1 MKVKFKPKSNINFII
16 FASIALNKFMNNI
29 DKQII
34 EQDNIRERYFHDL
47 IIKNDNIKSDLLS
60 ILNLPDDLTKLNLI
74 HEDKYINGITADF
87 TFVYNNQIRAII
99 ECKAGDI
106 GVTDYVRGI
115 GQVLQY
121 EYFNEQNI
129 SSKGINYSNTF
140 NSILLVPSSAFNN
153 TNFNIGKF
161 KYPKSTYIVE
171 INDTNKVARR
181 ISEDELKTLSTVEN
195 NSLTSISQYY
205 VRDNRLFEIYML
217 LRYLCFLKLKNK
229 TNIKRKEVELEIQ
242 KTNSINNNN
251 WRNAWISLSSL
262 GLINSNNLPTK
273 PGLEFGMLDF
283 EDFLIMMYKAYIKPY
298 VETLLNYFTQSNQ
311 NINKKLKDIRSE
323 IVLQFS
329 NRDVLFLTQS
339 ETRYLSSWLNILRDD
354 FGCIDFKVRD
364 SNRILNYN
372 PLEMNDKSL
381 KENIT
386 KYTKSKS
393 YINNLTNIL

>member
-1 MKVKFKPKSNINFII
+1 MN
-16 FASIALNKFMNNI
+16 SI
-29 DKQII
+29 DRQVI
-34 EQDNIRERYFHDL
+34 EQDNIREKYFHDL

-87 TFVYNNQIRAII
+87 TLVYNNQIRAII

-129 SSKGINYSNTF
+129 SSKGIQYSNLF

-171 INDTNKVARR
+171 INDSNQVARR
-181 ISEDELKTLSTVEN
+181 ISDEELKTLSTIEN

-205 VRDNRLFEIYML
+205 IRDTRLFEIYML
-217 LRYLCFLKLKNK
+217 LRYLCFLKIKNVS
-229 TNIKRKEVELEIQ
+229 NVKRTVIELEIK

-273 PGLEFGMLDF
+273 SGLEFGLLDF
-283 EDFLIMMYKAYIKPY
+283 EDFLIMMYKSYIKPY

-311 NINKKLKDIRSE
+311 NINQDLKTIRSE
-323 IVLQFS
+323 IVSQFS

-339 ETRYLSSWLNILRDD
+339 GTRYLSSWLNILRDD
-354 FGCIDFKVRD
+354 FGCIDFRPRN
-364 SNRILNYN
+364 SNRIINYN
-372 PLEMNDKSL
+372 PLEMNDVSL
-381 KENIT
+381 KDNIV
-386 KYTKSKS
+386 KYTKSKP

>member
-1 MKVKFKPKSNINFII
+1 
-16 FASIALNKFMNNI
+16 MNYS
-29 DKQII
+29 DKQVT
-34 EQDNIRERYFHDL
+34 ELDNNREKYFHDL
-47 IIKNDNIKSDLLS
+47 VIKNDNIKSDLLS
-60 ILNLPDDLTKLNLI
+60 ILDLPNDLSNLSLI

-87 TFVYNNQIRAII
+87 TLVYNNQIRAII

-129 SSKGINYSNTF
+129 SSKGINYNKSF
-140 NSILLVPSSAFNN
+140 NSILLIPSSAFNN

-161 KYPKSTYIVE
+161 KYPKTTYIVE
-171 INDTNKVARR
+171 VNDSNQVARR
-181 ISEDELKTLSTVEN
+181 ITEKELATLSLIEN

-205 VRDNRLFEIYML
+205 VRDTRLFEIYML

-229 TNIKRKEVELEIQ
+229 TQVKRQEIEVQIQ

-262 GLINSNNLPTK
+262 GLINSNNMPTSS
-273 PGLEFGMLDF
+273 GLTFGMFEF
-283 EDFLIMMYKAYIKPY
+283 EDFLIMMYKSYIKPY
-298 VETLLNYFTQSNQ
+298 VETLINYFSDDNR
-311 NINKKLKDIRSE
+311 NLSKDLKSIRNE
-323 IVLQFS
+323 LVIQFA

-354 FGCIDFKVRD
+354 FGCIDFESR
-364 SNRILNYN
+364 SNKRQLNYN
-372 PLEMNDKSL
+372 PLQMNDKSL
-381 KENIT
+381 KLNIA
-386 KYTKSKS
+386 KFTKSKS
-393 YINNLTNIL
+393 YIDNLTNII

>member
-1 MKVKFKPKSNINFII
+1 MN
-16 FASIALNKFMNNI
+16 SI
-29 DKQII
+29 DRQII
-34 EQDNIRERYFHDL
+34 EQDNNREKYFHDL

-60 ILNLPDDLTKLNLI
+60 ILSLPDDLTNLNLI

-87 TFVYNNQIRAII
+87 TLVYNNQIRAII

-129 SSKGINYSNTF
+129 SSKGIQYSNPF

-171 INDTNKVARR
+171 INDSNKVARR
-181 ISEDELKTLSTVEN
+181 ISEEELKTLSTVEN

-205 VRDNRLFEIYML
+205 VRDTRLFEIYML
-217 LRYLCFLKLKNK
+217 LRYLCFLKIKNK
-229 TNIKRKEVELEIQ
+229 TNVKRTEIELEIR

-273 PGLEFGMLDF
+273 AGLEFGMFDF
-283 EDFLIMMYKAYIKPY
+283 EDFLIMMYKSYIKPY
-298 VETLLNYFTQSNQ
+298 VETLLNYFTQANQ
-311 NINKKLKDIRSE
+311 NINQDLKTIRAE
-323 IVLQFS
+323 IVSQFS

-339 ETRYLSSWLNILRDD
+339 QTRYLSSWLNILRDD
-354 FGCIDFKVRD
+354 FGCINFKPRN
-364 SNRILNYN
+364 SNRIINYN

-381 KENIT
+381 KENII
-386 KYTKSKS
+386 KYTKSKT

>member
-1 MKVKFKPKSNINFII
+1 
-16 FASIALNKFMNNI
+16 MNNF
-29 DKQII
+29 DRQII
-34 EQDNIRERYFHDL
+34 EQDSIRERYFHDL

-74 HEDKYINGITADF
+74 HEDRYINGITADF

-121 EYFNEQNI
+121 EYFNDQNI
-129 SSKGINYSNTF
+129 SSKGIQYSNSF

-171 INDTNKVARR
+171 INDSNKVARR

-205 VRDNRLFEIYML
+205 VRDTRLFEIYML
-217 LRYLCFLKLKNK
+217 LRYLCFLKLKNVSVV
-229 TNIKRKEVELEIQ
+229 NRKEIEKEMQ
-242 KTNSINNNN
+242 KTNTINNGN
-251 WRNAWISLSSL
+251 WRNVWISLSSL

-273 PGLEFGMLDF
+273 SGLEFGMFDY
-283 EDFLIMMYKAYIKPY
+283 EDFLMMMFKSYIKPY

-311 NINKKLKDIRSE
+311 NINQDLKTIKAELVS
-323 IVLQFS
+323 QFS
-329 NRDVLFLTQS
+329 NRDILFLTQS

-354 FGCIDFKVRD
+354 FGCIDFNPRN
-364 SNRILNYN
+364 SNRIINYN

-381 KENIT
+381 KENII
-386 KYTKSKS
+386 KYTKSKP